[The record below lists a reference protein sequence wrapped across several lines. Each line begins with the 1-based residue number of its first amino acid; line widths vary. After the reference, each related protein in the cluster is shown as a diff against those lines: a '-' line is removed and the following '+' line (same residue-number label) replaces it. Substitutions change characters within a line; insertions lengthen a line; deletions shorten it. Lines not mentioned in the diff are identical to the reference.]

1 MKIKFLSIVLLSA
14 CFSFAKAAIVDTV
27 NVFSSAMNKN
37 VPVVVIKP
45 EKKAVAFPVVYL
57 LHGHGDDHTGWITKK
72 PELADLAEKNEMVI
86 VCPNAERSW
95 YMDCPAKPE
104 WKYETFTSKELIE
117 YIDTHYPTIK
127 DRKGRAVTGLS
138 MGGHGAMFLSMRHK
152 DIFGAAGSM
161 SGGVDIRPFPNN
173 WTLQE
178 LLGPESENREVWEEH
193 AAINQ
198 IDRLKDGDLAIFLDC
213 GKDDFFFEINN
224 DFHNK
229 LNKYKINH
237 DYIVRPGGHT
247 WPYWINAVEYHLLFF
262 KNFFDKQK

>member
-1 MKIKFLSIVLLSA
+1 
-14 CFSFAKAAIVDTV
+14 
-27 NVFSSAMNKN
+27 
-37 VPVVVIKP
+37 
-45 EKKAVAFPVVYL
+45 
-57 LHGHGDDHTGWITKK
+57 
-72 PELADLAEKNEMVI
+72 
-86 VCPNAERSW
+86 
-95 YMDCPAKPE
+95 
-104 WKYETFTSKELIE
+104 
-117 YIDTHYPTIK
+117 
-127 DRKGRAVTGLS
+127 
-138 MGGHGAMFLSMRHK
+138 
-152 DIFGAAGSM
+152 M